1 MNGINHQQRRAGQRA
16 RPRFG
21 GGSGGYPAGRFA
33 GRSGVGGYSGGGG
46 GGAIMIVML
55 LSLILLS
62 AFVFYVFNTGQHL
75 TYRIET
81 QNAADN
87 AAISG
92 AGWVARSFNT
102 VAMNNVEMSRLI
114 PLAAVLDSVPVG
126 VAYTLEDQDAVLQA
140 ISTQLGIG
148 TGSAF
153 EVDEA
158 LRNVVLP
165 NIENQVRLLTPLNG
179 LLNTDGYDI
188 AAMTFYE
195 DSNGQRGQI
204 WQSIESLSA
213 LNVATME
220 NLGLLAQFN
229 AFRGAQIAQRDG
241 GLSGGGMLLPWVPE
255 VPWTLGSFDDFE
267 TVVVDGQLPEG
278 QDDPEFARGPFDTL
292 FGMRQRG
299 QTTNRETVELGSDVR
314 HTSRNGI
321 PAPRERELERA
332 TIQTYFTNGTYRL
345 MIGQLA
351 TLGETQAGD
360 LDGRRR
366 LTSSNFFPAPSPDS
380 VIDDQAP
387 LAPSQ
392 WARRVEIAAF
402 SKINPVFPG
411 VDGVAGELIDPDW
424 VQRRIQAESLKA
436 QAATSPGVLK
446 RGMYISFE
454 FRQNPDGQ
462 GGLTEPELVMWGIKT
477 TGVDES
483 IEPEGWGPAL
493 AGTGDRIFKLSVP
506 DPPVA
511 LGSNEPQFTYYD
523 MWVGV
528 NVGPVVQVRNPY
540 NFDQA
545 QRNNLPGPVNF
556 TPEEFGQAEEF
567 RRGNLTFLGIAH
579 QPKEAAFI
587 PDGFDGDRED
597 VKLVGL
603 AQAEVFNNH
612 SWDLW
617 TQMWHAQLVPIDDY
631 DGWMD
636 VLEDPQGTDQM
647 PWLEAADV
655 TAVTEYLKAVQPL
668 APLMLEH

>member
-1 MNGINHQQRRAGQRA
+1 
-16 RPRFG
+16 
-21 GGSGGYPAGRFA
+21 
-33 GRSGVGGYSGGGG
+33 
-46 GGAIMIVML
+46 ML

-92 AGWVARSFNT
+92 AGWVARSLNT

-179 LLNTDGYDI
+179 LLNTDGYDV
-188 AAMTFYE
+188 AAMTYYE

-213 LNVATME
+213 LNVATMD

-241 GLSGGGMLLPWVPE
+241 GLSGGGLLLPWVPE

-299 QTTNRETVELGSDVR
+299 QTADRVTVNLGTDVR

-351 TLGETQAGD
+351 TLGETQTGD

-392 WARRVEIAAF
+392 WSTRVRFAANQ
-402 SKINPVFPG
+402 KINRVFPSIG
-411 VDGVAGELIDPDW
+411 GQSQQLIDPEW
-424 VQRRIQAESLKA
+424 VTNRTRAEFFKVEED
-436 QAATSPGVLK
+436 ATSPGLIK
-446 RGMYISFE
+446 RGMYIAFE
-454 FRQNPDGQ
+454 FRRPQ
-462 GGLTEPELVMWGIKT
+462 GSASELELVMWGIKT
-477 TGVDES
+477 TGVENS
-483 IEPEGWGPAL
+483 TVPEGYDEVL
-493 AGTGDRIFKLSVP
+493 GTGRRLYELKVPAADP
-506 DPPVA
+506 DPN
-511 LGSNEPQFTYYD
+511 STDEQYFYYD

-528 NVGPVVQVRNPY
+528 NVGEVVETRNPY

-556 TPEEFGQAEEF
+556 TPEEFGQAEGF